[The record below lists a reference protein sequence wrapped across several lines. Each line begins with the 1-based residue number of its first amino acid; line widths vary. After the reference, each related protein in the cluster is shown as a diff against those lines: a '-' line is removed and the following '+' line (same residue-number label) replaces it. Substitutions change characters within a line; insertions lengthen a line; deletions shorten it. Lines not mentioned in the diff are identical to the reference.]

1 LLKNQKLLVRH
12 LVEDPLEELVSFSSL
27 ELVKQSAPVLSH
39 WKGEVTLQLDQKVTQ
54 WELVVDAMGK
64 VVFDY

>member
-1 LLKNQKLLVRH
+1 MLENQKFLVRP

-27 ELVKQSAPVLSH
+27 ELVKQTAPVLSH

-54 WELVVDAMGK
+54 WDLVVDAMGK
-64 VVFDY
+64 VVLNY